1 MVITNTAN
9 TIDALRQGVDRIEDT
24 NLKDELMN
32 KVAELQS
39 NIADTHSHVH
49 AQRGEIETL
58 QAELHARC
66 DRPTTPRRYV
76 YDPPV

>member
-9 TIDALRQGVDRIEDT
+9 TIDALRQSVDRIEDAD
-24 NLKDELMN
+24 LKSDLMS

-66 DRPTTPRRYV
+66 DRMTSPRTYM
-76 YDPPV
+76 YDPPA